1 MLGEKKTLPLYGQGG
16 IRFVWNYRFDLA
28 MVAFLDCL
36 QQFKDEIE
44 KGNDGFYLP
53 YKMEKG
59 KIEDSATKT
68 VYNIRYL
75 IILYCLLLFLSIYK
89 YT

>member
-1 MLGEKKTLPLYGQGG
+1 LPLYGQGG
-16 IRFVWNYRFDLA
+16 IRFVWNTKFDLA

-68 VYNIRYL
+68 VYNIR
-75 IILYCLLLFLSIYK
+75 
-89 YT
+89 